1 MVLAPL
7 LPILHPILKST
18 FPNCLWQG
26 NTQNPEIA
34 LTFDDGP
41 HPEYTPK
48 LLEVLDKGKN
58 IAYPRIVFDKDKD
71 YDNRLHVPSSIRK
84 EAKSKGY
91 KIVTRM
97 TADKSKFVIMREA
110 I

>member
-1 MVLAPL
+1 MSKSIDINTFQFVDDDTVEEMGFARRKSKLEKPL
-7 LPILHPILKST
+7 K
-18 FPNCLWQG
+18 
-26 NTQNPEIA
+26 
-34 LTFDDGP
+34 
-41 HPEYTPK
+41 
-48 LLEVLDKGKN
+48 EVLDKGKN